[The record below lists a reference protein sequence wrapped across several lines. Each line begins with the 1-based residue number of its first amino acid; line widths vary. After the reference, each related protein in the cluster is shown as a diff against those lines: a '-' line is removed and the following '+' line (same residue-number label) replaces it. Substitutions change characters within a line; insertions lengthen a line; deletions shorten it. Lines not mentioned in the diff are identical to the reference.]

1 MVGKP
6 KLLLVEDHEL
16 VRQGIQRLLTPE
28 FEIVAV
34 LEDGE
39 GVLEAVASLSPD
51 LVLLDLA
58 LPKKSGVQV
67 LTELVAAVPKIPVV
81 IVTQHVDPVLA
92 DLAIGR
98 GARGFVPKTAG
109 IRDLR
114 IAISEVLAGKCYVS
128 PKVTELRRSFPKG
141 TPRDFQGL
149 TPREQDIVRMIGRN
163 KSTWEIGETLGV
175 SSWTIHFHRKNILRK
190 LGLQGERDMI
200 RYAVLVE
207 HVFNPPL
214 IQSQSGEPLE

>member
-1 MVGKP
+1 MTGKP

-16 VRQGIQRLLTPE
+16 VRQGMQRLLTPE
-28 FEIVAV
+28 FELVGV
-34 LEDGE
+34 LEDGD
-39 GVLEAVASLSPD
+39 GVIEAVDTYLPD

-58 LPKKSGVQV
+58 LPTKSGVQV
-67 LTELVAAVPKIPVV
+67 LTELVAQVPHLPVV
-81 IVTQHVDPVLA
+81 IVTQHVDPILA
-92 DLAIGR
+92 DLAIAR

-109 IRDLR
+109 IRELR
-114 IAISEVLAGKCYVS
+114 LAIMEALAGRCYVS
-128 PKVTELRRSFPKG
+128 PKVTELRRSYPIG
-141 TPRDFQGL
+141 TPKAFQDL

-163 KSTWEIGETLGV
+163 KSTSEIGETLGV

-207 HVFNPPL
+207 HVLNPALP
-214 IQSQSGEPLE
+214 QSKSGNVAE